1 MVVFNH
7 RETPLSA
14 ITQAATGTATKAR
27 QRKTQPLHA
36 AQVADALLK
45 LATVEALTGLS
56 RSTIYARLAR
66 REFPQPIRLGARCTR
81 FRAGDVQAWL
91 AAQAA

>member
-1 MVVFNH
+1 M
-7 RETPLSA
+7 SA
-14 ITQAATGTATKAR
+14 VTQTATVAAPKAR
-27 QRKTQPLHA
+27 QRKAQPLDA
-36 AQVADALLK
+36 AQVADALLR

-66 REFPQPIRLGARCTR
+66 QEFPEPVRLGARCTR